1 MRTRKQEAG
10 VVAALIVLLMAVWIS
25 NETRER
31 GTQSKEGA
39 AYESTDAVVN
49 DEQRYSGNAAIEL
62 ARQHPVYQFRPEYR
76 NGSWSAEPVQWNDEL
91 KACSPPDDCWTV
103 KDVVSVKRIPV
114 LIFFHVEL
122 RGKIVGLGSIHPPC
136 ADQSAISHPQEQH
149 LEAQPTL
156 APRTHARPSYSL
168 IREWLTDQ
176 HGLAAAERLNFL
188 VDCGD
193 HLVGPACYLPEGSDH
208 PLGMSQPDGSCVAC
222 DLIASYQTHHPR
234 MGGPFS
240 ISPQTM
246 NLCATGA
253 IDGSCDIA
261 VNLEIDEY
269 LANRDG
275 WSASSLCE
283 DGNESA
289 CEIMKDN
296 EMRMREPYIRRRLHD
311 QVYYQH

>member
-1 MRTRKQEAG
+1 M
-10 VVAALIVLLMAVWIS
+10 
-25 NETRER
+25 
-31 GTQSKEGA
+31 
-39 AYESTDAVVN
+39 
-49 DEQRYSGNAAIEL
+49 
-62 ARQHPVYQFRPEYR
+62 
-76 NGSWSAEPVQWNDEL
+76 
-91 KACSPPDDCWTV
+91 
-103 KDVVSVKRIPV
+103 
-114 LIFFHVEL
+114 
-122 RGKIVGLGSIHPPC
+122 GLGSIHPPC
-136 ADQSAISHPQEQH
+136 ADQSAIF
-149 LEAQPTL
+149 QPRATSQSATDPL
-156 APRTHARPSYSL
+156 RECTPDQLFTH
-168 IREWLTDQ
+168 REWLTDQ
-176 HGLAAAERLNFL
+176 HGVAAERLNFL

-234 MGGPFS
+234 IGGPFS